1 MNNTP
6 DYENNLAFKPELAW
20 EELCDWVRKDFS
32 QKLIDDGETLNMYSK
47 DFFFINN
54 MMFVSCGNILTDGRC
69 YIAENKTPSQMKTI
83 IEALWG

>member
-6 DYENNLAFKPELAW
+6 DYDNNLAFEPELTW
-20 EELCDWVRKDFS
+20 EELCEWVKKDFS
-32 QKLIDDGETLNMYSK
+32 QKLIDGGETLNMYSK

-69 YIAENKTPSQMKTI
+69 YIAKNKTPSQMKTI
-83 IEALWG
+83 IDALWG